1 MKKSFWSM
9 LAIMMVTVLSFSFA
23 SCDKDKDK
31 DDDNKNA
38 KGTYTLSYEIEKGTL
53 TDAEYTQLNGVMSS
67 YIQGAQFED
76 KTLDEVT
83 NEVNIMASSYA
94 SGIIEA
100 CPGKSFTVKLL
111 IKNASRET
119 VKTIAIEIEN
129 GQIKK

>member
-38 KGTYTLSYEIEKGTL
+38 KGTYTLSYEIIQGDLTSEQYQTL
-53 TDAEYTQLNGVMSS
+53 NRAMAS

-94 SGIIEA
+94 SGIIEEF
-100 CPGKSFTVKLL
+100 PGKSFTVKLL

>member
-1 MKKSFWSM
+1 M
-9 LAIMMVTVLSFSFA
+9 LAIMMVAVLSFSFA
-23 SCDKDKDK
+23 SCDKDKD
-31 DDDNKNA
+31 DDNATA
-38 KGTYTLSYEIEKGTL
+38 KGTYTLSYEIVRGDL
-53 TDAEYTQLNGVMSS
+53 TDEQYQTLNGVMSS

-100 CPGKSFTVKLL
+100 FPRKSFTVKLL

>member
-23 SCDKDKDK
+23 SCSKDK
-31 DDDNKNA
+31 DD
-38 KGTYTLSYEIEKGTL
+38 YTLSYEIEKGTL
-53 TDAEYTQLNGVMSS
+53 TDAEYAQLNGVMSS

-100 CPGKSFTVKLL
+100 FPGRTFTVKLL
-111 IKNASRET
+111 IKNASGET
-119 VKTIAIEIEN
+119 VKTITIEVEN
-129 GQIKK
+129 GQIKQ